1 MSSGKGNCSGWV
13 VDGNA
18 YPITVWSWFLSELKS
33 AVKGLVLGIHT
44 GKVSNRASSIVCR
57 HGDCTWCTTKSRWG
71 TYCGAEWKN
80 HNIPCPSSKNNKW
93 HQQERNSEDLGETK
107 KTDFS
112 KHKIRA
118 HAAAWDADFT
128 SGQDCIK
135 VAGLWRK
142 KLSCM
147 VRKMYHRRILI
158 INYPLSD
165 NCAKKISANKGW
177 LKQVLQLLLTL
188 TAHAIVLN

>member
-1 MSSGKGNCSGWV
+1 MSSWWQCLSHHCLVLVFIWIKICSERVSVRNPHRESFKSSFFYRMQAWWMHSMHHK
-13 VDGNA
+13 
-18 YPITVWSWFLSELKS
+18 ITVGNILWCR
-33 AVKGLVLGIHT
+33 
-44 GKVSNRASSIVCR
+44 VSCERKAI
-57 HGDCTWCTTKSRWG
+57 
-71 TYCGAEWKN
+71 EKN
-80 HNIPCPSSKNNKW
+80 HIIPCPSSKNNKW

-107 KTDFS
+107 KTGFS

-118 HAAAWDADFT
+118 HAAAWDADFI
-128 SGQDCIK
+128 SGQDCMK

-147 VRKMYHRRILI
+147 VRKMYYRRILI

-188 TAHAIVLN
+188 TTHAIVLN